1 MSLIEVREEFV
12 SDVDMNMEINSE
24 GLRLSVFID
33 LDELSHKIS
42 YEDIAYSIIDD
53 WQVGLIYDKE
63 YDSIIKNLEKLTRDL
78 RDAREQ

>member
-12 SDVDMNMEINSE
+12 SDVDMNMEINPE